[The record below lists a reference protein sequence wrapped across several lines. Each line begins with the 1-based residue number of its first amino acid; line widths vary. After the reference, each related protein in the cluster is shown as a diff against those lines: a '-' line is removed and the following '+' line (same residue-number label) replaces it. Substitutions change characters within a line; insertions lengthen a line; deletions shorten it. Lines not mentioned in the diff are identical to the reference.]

1 MIISLISIILWLMV
15 GGFDWIFDSI
25 ECFFVQTEYV
35 FKDDVFI
42 WEPNYNSYHEWVE
55 SMLLQDPT
63 YDIDI
68 DLTRQEYIE
77 GKYPNMNEIVDYEV
91 INYIQA
97 ELFGYEDTYN

>member
-1 MIISLISIILWLMV
+1 
-15 GGFDWIFDSI
+15 
-25 ECFFVQTEYV
+25 
-35 FKDDVFI
+35 
-42 WEPNYNSYHEWVE
+42 
-55 SMLLQDPT
+55 MLSQDPS

-97 ELFGYEDTYN
+97 ELFGYEDNYN